1 MNAKADHGVSALHL
15 SAGRGFPDVCAL
27 LCDREAHA
35 NARDAEGAAPLHR
48 AAEAGFEDVVR
59 YYSCPEKKPQGFFRT
74 ETQQK
79 KKMEVL
85 AETAFWLAATPFFTQ
100 QQSEIAIQAAVKC

>member
-15 SAGRGFPDVCAL
+15 SSGRGFPDVCAL

-79 KKMEVL
+79 KKWKYWQKQL
-85 AETAFWLAATPFFTQ
+85 FG
-100 QQSEIAIQAAVKC
+100 